1 MVEVVRGALRL
12 ELPSVKAEYDLD
24 FARDEKM
31 NDDDPRVRPS
41 GDGPGLAVPALRGLL
56 DLARLSL
63 RQPPLAEVLDAVART
78 VAEAIE
84 FSTVVINV
92 YRVPDD
98 AYEVITVHGSE
109 RARGILLG
117 NVTAGSTWEPL
128 LDSRFA
134 RRDVF
139 FIPAGEVPFDELDP
153 ATEWYTPEVSDDAAA
168 SEGDWRPDDALFAP
182 IEGPGGRRYG
192 VISVDDPVSGRR
204 PDDRQL
210 EVLGVLA
217 AHAAVA
223 IESARQLHALEGAV
237 ERHRA
242 VLTSTLDCVIAID
255 RTGRVLEFNP
265 AAERTFG
272 YRAADALGRE
282 LAELIVPPS
291 TRDQHRRALAR
302 GLASGDWRLLGR
314 RIELV
319 AMRSDGSEFPVEL
332 SLALPQSTENDG
344 LVFYGFVRDISERR
358 RGEEQLTYMAYHD
371 PLTELPNRILAE
383 EQVEL
388 ALARARRSD
397 GAVALMFVDLDG
409 FKEVNDRLGHA
420 AGDQLLAGVAA
431 RLNSVLRGSDLLA
444 RLGGDEFLVLLAD
457 LPADAA
463 VRVENVGG
471 KLLDAL
477 REPFDLVGRKLRTGA
492 SIGVSLY
499 PADADD
505 TETLL
510 RHADAA
516 MYQAKAAGGRRIAFH
531 ECSDAILARRAS
543 LSAQLRQAMVDREL
557 ELHYQPVWT
566 VDGERGIVG
575 VEALLRWQHPEHGLL
590 RPDAFI
596 NTAEQSLAGD
606 ELSTWILREVCRQA
620 HAWEQEGG
628 SPPIGVNVSHQQLLA
643 PGYAGRFAELI
654 RGLGLRADH
663 FIFELTESAWT
674 IDAAAVEGV
683 VADLRSVGAAVALD
697 DFGAGYSSLS
707 RLRQLDFDVIKIDGS
722 LLVGV
727 PADPAAT
734 ELLHAAL
741 GLAGACRA
749 PVVAEGV
756 ESEEQVTLLRSWGV
770 THMQGFLFGHPV
782 AADQLAA
789 LFARH
794 HAESPLPNRGVGAPT
809 PPARDAP
816 RVA

>member
-1 MVEVVRGALRL
+1 MH
-12 ELPSVKAEYDLD
+12 
-24 FARDEKM
+24 RDEQM
-31 NDDDPRVRPS
+31 NDDDHAPVPQS
-41 GDGPGLAVPALRGLL
+41 ADGPGVAVPALRSLL
-56 DLARLSL
+56 ALARLSL
-63 RQPPLAEVLDAVART
+63 RQPPLAEVLDAVAQT
-78 VAEAIE
+78 VAEAIA

-92 YRVPDD
+92 YRPADD

-128 LDSRFA
+128 LDPRFA

-139 FIPAGEVPFDELDP
+139 FIPAGAVPFEELDP
-153 ATEWYTPEVSDDAAA
+153 ATEWYTPEVPDHATAA
-168 SEGDWRPDDALFAP
+168 EGDWRPDDALFAP

-192 VISVDDPVSGRR
+192 VISVDDPINGRR

-242 VLTSTLDCVIAID
+242 VLTATLDCVIAID
-255 RTGRVLEFNP
+255 SAGRVLEFNP

-272 YRAADALGRE
+272 YRAADAIGRE
-282 LAELIVPPS
+282 LAELIVPPAS
-291 TRDQHRRALAR
+291 REQHRRALAH
-302 GLASGDWRLLGR
+302 GLATGEWRLLGR
-314 RIELV
+314 RTEFV

-332 SLALPQSTENDG
+332 SLALPQSTENDD
-344 LVFYGFVRDISERR
+344 LAFYGFVRDISERR

-388 ALARARRSD
+388 ALARARRGD

-431 RLNSVLRGSDLLA
+431 RLDSVLRDSDLLA

-463 VRVENVGG
+463 VGVEHVGG

-531 ECSDAILARRAS
+531 ESSDAILSRRAS
-543 LSAQLRQAMVDREL
+543 LPAQLRRAMGEREL

-566 VDGERGIVG
+566 VEGVRGIVG

-606 ELSTWILREVCRQA
+606 ELSTWILREVCCQA
-620 HAWEQEGG
+620 HAWEKQGI
-628 SPPIGVNVSHQQLLA
+628 SPPVSINVSHQQILA
-643 PGYAGRFAELI
+643 PSYAGRFAELI
-654 RGLGLRADH
+654 SELALPANR
-663 FIFELTESAWT
+663 FTFELTESAWT
-674 IDAAAVEGV
+674 IDAAAGEGV
-683 VADLRSVGAAVALD
+683 VADLRSAGAALALD

-707 RLRQLDFDVIKIDGS
+707 RLRQLDLDVIKVDGS

-727 PADPAAT
+727 PNDPAAT
-734 ELLHAAL
+734 ELLRAAL

-749 PVVAEGV
+749 QVVAEGV
-756 ESEEQVTLLRSWGV
+756 ESEEQVELLRSWGV

-782 AADQLAA
+782 AADRLAT
-789 LFARH
+789 LLRRH
-794 HAESPLPNRGVGAPT
+794 CAEPVSPSRGVGAP
-809 PPARDAP
+809 ALAP
-816 RVA
+816 REVPRFG

>member
-1 MVEVVRGALRL
+1 LTL
-12 ELPSVKAEYDLD
+12 H
-24 FARDEKM
+24 RDETM
-31 NDDDPRVRPS
+31 DDKDPLGRS
-41 GDGPGLAVPALRGLL
+41 GNGAGPAVPALRGLL
-56 DLARLSL
+56 ELARLSL

-78 VAEAIE
+78 VSEAIG

-92 YRVPDD
+92 YRMQEN

-109 RARGILLG
+109 RAGRILLG

-128 LDSRFA
+128 LDPRFA

-139 FIPAGEVPFDELDP
+139 FIPAGEVLFDELDP
-153 ATEWYTPEVSDDAAA
+153 ETEWYTPEARDRTAVSE
-168 SEGDWRPDDALFAP
+168 SDWRPDDALFAP

-192 VISVDDPVSGRR
+192 VISVDDPISGRR
-204 PDDRQL
+204 PDEQQL

-237 ERHRA
+237 QRHRA
-242 VLTSTLDCVIAID
+242 VLASALDCVIAID
-255 RTGRVLEFNP
+255 GDSRVLEFNP

-282 LAELIVPPS
+282 LPELIIPPA
-291 TRDQHRRALAR
+291 TRERHRRALAR
-302 GLASGDWRLLGR
+302 GLASGDWRLLEQ

-319 AMRSDGSEFPVEL
+319 AMRADGSEFPVEL
-332 SLALPQSTENDG
+332 SLAQPQSTENDG

-358 RGEEQLTYMAYHD
+358 RGEEELAYMAYHD

-383 EQVEL
+383 EQIEL

-397 GAVALMFVDLDG
+397 GTVALMFVDLDG
-409 FKEVNDRLGHA
+409 FKEVNDQLGHA
-420 AGDQLLAGVAA
+420 AGDHLLAGVAA
-431 RLNSVLRGSDLLA
+431 RLNSVLRDSDLLA

-463 VRVENVGG
+463 VGVENVGG

-477 REPFDLVGRKLRTGA
+477 REPFDVAGRKLRTGA

-531 ECSDAILARRAS
+531 QRSDAILSRRAS
-543 LSAQLRQAMVDREL
+543 LSAQLRRAMAQGEL

-566 VDGERGIVG
+566 VDGVRGIAG
-575 VEALLRWQHPEHGLL
+575 VEALLRWRHPEHGLL

-606 ELSTWILREVCRQA
+606 ELSSWILREVCRQA
-620 HAWEQEGG
+620 HDWCRQGI
-628 SPPIGVNVSHQQLLA
+628 SPSIGVNVSHQQILA
-643 PGYAGRFAELI
+643 PGYAGRVAELI
-654 RGLGLRADH
+654 SELGLRADR

-683 VADLRSVGAAVALD
+683 VADLRSLGAAVALD

-707 RLRQLDFDVIKIDGS
+707 RLRHLDFDVIKVDGS

-727 PADPAAT
+727 PADPTAT
-734 ELLHAAL
+734 ELLRAAL

-770 THMQGFLFGHPV
+770 THMQGFLFGHP
-782 AADQLAA
+782 LTPERLMA
-789 LFARH
+789 LFSRH
-794 HAESPLPNRGVGAPT
+794 HVESSPPSRGVGGTRPSAVDGP
-809 PPARDAP
+809 PPARS
-816 RVA
+816 

>member
-1 MVEVVRGALRL
+1 MDDKDPLGRSGNGA
-12 ELPSVKAEYDLD
+12 
-24 FARDEKM
+24 
-31 NDDDPRVRPS
+31 
-41 GDGPGLAVPALRGLL
+41 GPAVPALRGLL
-56 DLARLSL
+56 ELARLSL

-78 VAEAIE
+78 VSEAIG

-92 YRVPDD
+92 YRMQDD

-109 RARGILLG
+109 RAGRILLG
-117 NVTAGSTWEPL
+117 NVTAGSTWDPL
-128 LDSRFA
+128 LDPRFA

-139 FIPAGEVPFDELDP
+139 FIPAGEVLFDQLDP
-153 ATEWYTPEVSDDAAA
+153 ETEWYTPEARDRTAVSE
-168 SEGDWRPDDALFAP
+168 SDWRPDDALFAP

-204 PDDRQL
+204 PDEQQL

-237 ERHRA
+237 QRHRA
-242 VLTSTLDCVIAID
+242 VLTSALDCVIAID
-255 RTGRVLEFNP
+255 GNSRVLEFNP

-282 LAELIVPPS
+282 LPELIIPPAS
-291 TRDQHRRALAR
+291 RERHRRALAR
-302 GLASGDWRLLGR
+302 GLASADWRLLEQ

-319 AMRSDGSEFPVEL
+319 AMRADGSEFPVEL

-344 LVFYGFVRDISERR
+344 PVFYGFVRDISERR
-358 RGEEQLTYMAYHD
+358 RGEEELAYMAYHD

-383 EQVEL
+383 EQIEL

-409 FKEVNDRLGHA
+409 FKEVNDQLGHA
-420 AGDQLLAGVAA
+420 AGDHLLAGVAA
-431 RLNSVLRGSDLLA
+431 RLNSVLRDSDLLA
-444 RLGGDEFLVLLAD
+444 RVGGDEFLVLLAD

-463 VRVENVGG
+463 VGVENVGG

-477 REPFDLVGRKLRTGA
+477 REPFDLAGRKLRTGA
-492 SIGVSLY
+492 SIGVSLC

-531 ECSDAILARRAS
+531 QRSNAILSRRAS
-543 LSAQLRQAMVDREL
+543 LSVQLHRAMADGEL

-566 VDGERGIVG
+566 VDGVRGIAG
-575 VEALLRWQHPEHGLL
+575 VEALLRWRHPEHGLL

-606 ELSTWILREVCRQA
+606 ELSSWILREVCRQA
-620 HAWEQEGG
+620 HDWCRQGIRP
-628 SPPIGVNVSHQQLLA
+628 SIGVNVSHQQILA
-643 PGYAGRFAELI
+643 PGYAGRVAELI
-654 RGLGLRADH
+654 SELGLRADR

-674 IDAAAVEGV
+674 IDAAAVQGV
-683 VADLRSVGAAVALD
+683 VADLRSLGAAVALD

-707 RLRQLDFDVIKIDGS
+707 RLRQLDFDVIKVDGS

-727 PADPAAT
+727 PADPTAT
-734 ELLHAAL
+734 ELLHATL

-756 ESEEQVTLLRSWGV
+756 ESEEQVALLRSWGV
-770 THMQGFLFGHPV
+770 THMQGFLFGHPMT
-782 AADQLAA
+782 AERLMA
-789 LFARH
+789 LFHRH
-794 HAESPLPNRGVGAPT
+794 HVEVSPPSRGVGAPR
-809 PPARDAP
+809 PSAADLPRPASP
-816 RVA
+816 

>member
-1 MVEVVRGALRL
+1 LT
-12 ELPSVKAEYDLD
+12 LPGDQKT
-24 FARDEKM
+24 
-31 NDDDPRVRPS
+31 NDTGHTLVRPS

-56 DLARLSL
+56 ELARLSL

-78 VAEAIE
+78 VAEGTA

-92 YRVPDD
+92 YRPPDD

-128 LDSRFA
+128 LDPRFA

-139 FIPAGEVPFDELDP
+139 FIPAGEVPFEELDP
-153 ATEWYTPEVSDDAAA
+153 ATEWYTPEMPDHATAA
-168 SEGDWRPDDALFAP
+168 EGGWRRDDALFAP

-192 VISVDDPVSGRR
+192 VIAVDDPISGHR

-237 ERHRA
+237 QRHRA
-242 VLTSTLDCVIAID
+242 VFTSTLDCVIAID
-255 RTGRVLEFNP
+255 RAGRVLEFNP

-282 LAELIVPPS
+282 LAELIVPPA
-291 TRDQHRRALAR
+291 TRDQHRRALAH
-302 GLASGDWRLLGR
+302 GLATGDWRLLGR

-332 SLALPQSTENDG
+332 SLARPQSTENDG

-383 EQVEL
+383 KQVAL
-388 ALARARRSD
+388 ALARAQRSD

-420 AGDQLLAGVAA
+420 AGDQLLAGVAG
-431 RLNSVLRGSDLLA
+431 RLDSVLRGSDLLA

-457 LPADAA
+457 LPADA
-463 VRVENVGG
+463 VVGVENVGG

-477 REPFDLVGRKLRTGA
+477 REPFDLAGCKLRTGA

-499 PADADD
+499 PADAED

-531 ECSDAILARRAS
+531 ERSDAILSRRAS
-543 LSAQLRQAMVDREL
+543 VSAQLRRAMAEREL

-566 VDGERGIVG
+566 VDGAWGIVG

-606 ELSTWILREVCRQA
+606 ELSTWILREVCCQA
-620 HAWEQEGG
+620 HAWEKQGI
-628 SPPIGVNVSHQQLLA
+628 SPPIGVNVSHHQILA

-654 RGLGLRADH
+654 SELSLPADR

-674 IDAAAVEGV
+674 LDAAAVERV
-683 VADLRSVGAAVALD
+683 VADLRALGAAMALD

-707 RLRQLDFDVIKIDGS
+707 RLRQLDFDVIKVDGS

-734 ELLHAAL
+734 ELLRAAV

-756 ESEEQVTLLRSWGV
+756 ESEQQVELLRSWGV

-782 AADQLAA
+782 AADRLATVVT
-789 LFARH
+789 RH
-794 HAESPLPNRGVGAPT
+794 RTETAPPSRGVGAP
-809 PPARDAP
+809 AVAP
-816 RVA
+816 R

>member
-1 MVEVVRGALRL
+1 
-12 ELPSVKAEYDLD
+12 
-24 FARDEKM
+24 M
-31 NDDDPRVRPS
+31 NDNDHAPVPPS
-41 GDGPGLAVPALRGLL
+41 AHGSGLAVPALRGLL
-56 DLARLSL
+56 ELARLSL

-78 VAEAIE
+78 VAQAIE

-92 YRVPDD
+92 YRPADD

-109 RARGILLG
+109 RAGAILLG
-117 NVTAGSTWEPL
+117 NVTAGATWEPL
-128 LDSRFA
+128 LDPRFA
-134 RRDVF
+134 RREVF
-139 FIPAGEVPFDELDP
+139 FIPAGEVPFEELDP
-153 ATEWYTPEVSDDAAA
+153 ATAWYTPEVSDHATGA
-168 SEGDWRPDDALFAP
+168 EGDWRPDDVLFAP
-182 IEGPGGRRYG
+182 IEGPAGRRYG
-192 VISVDDPVSGRR
+192 VISVDDPISGHR
-204 PDDRQL
+204 PDERQL

-223 IESARQLHALEGAV
+223 IESARQLHALDGAV

-291 TRDQHRRALAR
+291 TRDQHRRAIAH
-302 GLASGDWRLLGR
+302 GLATGDWRLLGR

-431 RLNSVLRGSDLLA
+431 RLDAVLRGSDLLA

-463 VRVENVGG
+463 IGVENVGG

-531 ECSDAILARRAS
+531 ERSDGILSRRAS
-543 LSAQLRQAMVDREL
+543 LSAQLRRAMADREL
-557 ELHYQPVWT
+557 ELHYQPVWR
-566 VDGERGIVG
+566 VEGARGIVG
-575 VEALLRWQHPEHGLL
+575 VEALLRWEHPEHGLL

-606 ELSTWILREVCRQA
+606 ELSTWILREVCCQA
-620 HAWEQEGG
+620 HAWEKQGI
-628 SPPIGVNVSHQQLLA
+628 SPPIGVNISHQQILA
-643 PGYAGRFAELI
+643 PGYAGRFAELLSE
-654 RGLGLRADH
+654 LGLRADR
-663 FIFELTESAWT
+663 FTFELTESAWT

-683 VADLRSVGAAVALD
+683 VVALRSLGASLALD
-697 DFGAGYSSLS
+697 DFGAGYSSLA
-707 RLRQLDFDVIKIDGS
+707 RLRQLDFDVIKVDGS

-756 ESEEQVTLLRSWGV
+756 ESEAQVDLLRSWGV

-782 AADQLAA
+782 AADRLAT
-789 LFARH
+789 LLRRYR
-794 HAESPLPNRGVGAPT
+794 AETVPLGRGVGAPT
-809 PPARDAP
+809 LPLQDVP
-816 RVA
+816 RVP